1 MTNGFMN
8 QRLLLLICLATVIY
22 IGSAFQP
29 ALLDDADAA
38 NAATARE
45 MVERDDWVTMHM
57 NGVRFLEKAPL
68 MYWAIAASYK
78 AFGVSTFTA
87 RLPLAL
93 ATILLVIVLYF
104 FGKWMSGERAGFY
117 AGLSLC
123 VGVGTFLFT
132 RVLIFEVIV
141 TLWIT
146 LAIFIFVKVYYEE
159 WKPHWIYAFYACLA
173 GAVLSKA
180 LIGVLFPLGILFFFV
195 LLTNGWKHLWRLK
208 PISGAL
214 LFFVLATPWHVLAG
228 LRNDQ
233 FFWFYFIN
241 EHVKRFLGT
250 RYPMDYDTVPLL
262 PFWFGHLL
270 WLFPFSVFLPLMFRR
285 DYGTDGN
292 NETDGKRDGEI
303 GRWGEKKPQHPQ
315 SPYPS
320 IPPSPPL
327 RLFRNLSSLSQYN
340 QLRLLALLWFLVIV
354 GFFSFSTRQEYYTFP
369 VFPALALL
377 LGDALAK
384 GETDNSKLV
393 TWGQGLLLSFGLLV
407 AIALG
412 AMLWLSRNVIP
423 TEDISEFLTSNPE
436 NYRLSLGHA
445 SDLTTA
451 AFAALRFPAAGA
463 AIVLGLGFLLAFR
476 FRWKRHHALASIV
489 TALTV
494 AGFLYFAHSAFR
506 QFNPVLSTYPLAQE
520 IQQRLQPDD
529 IVAFNGEFQ
538 NHSSVGFYLARPML
552 LVEGRTTVLEFGSYY
567 PDCPPVF
574 IDRTELARR
583 WNEDKRVFLV
593 TYDDQ
598 FEQVKSLLSRE
609 IYTIAQAG
617 GKSVYSN
624 RP

>member
-1 MTNGFMN
+1 MN
-8 QRLLLLICLATVIY
+8 KRLLLLICLSALIY
-22 IGSAFQP
+22 LGSAFQP

-45 MVERDDWVTMHM
+45 MMERNDWVTMHM

-68 MYWAIAASYK
+68 MYWTIAASFK
-78 AFGVSTFTA
+78 AFSVSTFTA

-93 ATILLVIVLYF
+93 ATMLLVVVVYF
-104 FGKWMSGERAGFY
+104 FGRWMSGERAGFY

-123 VGVGTFLFT
+123 VGVGTYLFT
-132 RVLIFEVIV
+132 RILIFEVIL

-159 WKPHWIYAFYACLA
+159 WKPQWIYAFYACLA

-195 LLTNGWKHLWRLK
+195 LLTNGWKHIWRLK

-214 LFFVLATPWHVLAG
+214 LFFVLAAPWHVLAG

-250 RYPMDYDTVPLL
+250 RYPMDYDTMPLL

-270 WLFPFSVFLPLMFRR
+270 WLFPFSVFLPLAFQNVKALWRPTARR
-285 DYGTDGN
+285 D
-292 NETDGKRDGEI
+292 
-303 GRWGEKKPQHPQ
+303 
-315 SPYPS
+315 
-320 IPPSPPL
+320 
-327 RLFRNLSSLSQYN
+327 
-340 QLRLLALLWFLVIV
+340 QLRLLAILWFLVIV

-384 GETDNSKLV
+384 GEADNSKLV
-393 TWGQGLLLSFGLLV
+393 TWGQGLLLSFGV
-407 AIALG
+407 IAAIALG
-412 AMLWLSRNVIP
+412 AMLWLSRNVTP
-423 TEDISEFLTSNPE
+423 TGDIADFLTSHPA

-463 AIVLGLGFLLAFR
+463 AIALGLGFSLAFVL
-476 FRWKRHHALASIV
+476 RWRRQHTAASIA

-494 AGFLYFAHSAFR
+494 AGFFYFAHSAFG
-506 QFNPVLSTYPLAQE
+506 QFNPALSTYPLAQE
-520 IQQRLQPDD
+520 IQRRLQPDD
-529 IVAFNGEFQ
+529 LVAFNGEFQ
-538 NHSSVGFYLARPML
+538 NHSSVGFYLARPVL
-552 LVEGRTTVLEFGSYY
+552 LVDGRTTVLEFGSHY

-574 IDRTELARR
+574 IDRNELAQK
-583 WNEDKRVFLV
+583 WQENKRVFLV

-598 FEQVKSLLSRE
+598 FERVKSLLSNELYR
-609 IYTIAQAG
+609 IAQAG
-617 GKSVYSN
+617 GKSLYSN

>member
-1 MTNGFMN
+1 VPNGFMN
-8 QRLLLLICLATVIY
+8 RRLLLLTCLSALIY
-22 IGSAFQP
+22 LGSAFSP

-45 MVERDDWVTMHM
+45 MMERNDWVTMHM

-68 MYWAIAASYK
+68 MYWVIAASFK

-87 RLPLAL
+87 RLPLAM
-93 ATILLVIVLYF
+93 ATMLLVALAYF
-104 FGKWMSGERAGFY
+104 FGCWMSGERAGFY

-123 VGVGTFLFT
+123 VGVGTYLFT
-132 RVLIFEVIV
+132 RILIFEVIL

-180 LIGVLFPLGILFFFV
+180 LIGVLFPLGILFFFI
-195 LLTNGWKHLWRLK
+195 LLTNGWKHIWRLK

-214 LFFVLATPWHVLAG
+214 VFFVLATPWHVLAG
-228 LRNDQ
+228 MRNDK

-250 RYPMDYDTVPLL
+250 RYPMDYDTMPLL

-270 WLFPFSVFLPLMFRR
+270 WLFPFSVFLPLAFWRERGKVGNANQDMCVEDNVDASTPNSSFRAFR
-285 DYGTDGN
+285 YF
-292 NETDGKRDGEI
+292 
-303 GRWGEKKPQHPQ
+303 
-315 SPYPS
+315 
-320 IPPSPPL
+320 
-327 RLFRNLSSLSQYN
+327 RLFRPPFSSSRHQ
-340 QLRLLALLWFLVIV
+340 QLRLLSILWFLVIV

-377 LGDALAK
+377 LGDALAR
-384 GETDNSKLV
+384 GERENCKLV
-393 TWGQGLLLSFGLLV
+393 TWGQGFLLVLGLLI
-407 AIALG
+407 AFALG
-412 AMLWLSRNVIP
+412 TMLWLSRDVTP
-423 TEDISEFLTSNPE
+423 TKDIADFLTSNPE

-451 AFAALRFPAAGA
+451 AFAALRVPAAGA
-463 AIVLGLGFLLAFR
+463 AIVLGLGFVLAFVL
-476 FRWKRHHALASIV
+476 RWRRQHNAASIA

-494 AGFLYFAHSAFR
+494 AGFLFFAQYAFG
-506 QFNPVLSTYPLAQE
+506 QFNPALSSAPLAKE
-520 IQQRLQPDD
+520 IQARLHPDD
-529 IVAFNGEFQ
+529 HVAFNGEFQ

-552 LVEGRTTVLEFGSYY
+552 LVDGRTTVLEFGSHY

-574 IDRTELARR
+574 IDRNELTQR
-583 WNEDKRVFLV
+583 WQGDKRVFLV

-598 FEQVKSLLSRE
+598 FAKVKDLLGNETYR
-609 IYTIAQAG
+609 IAQAG
-617 GKSVYSN
+617 GKSLYSN

>member
-1 MTNGFMN
+1 MN
-8 QRLLLLICLATVIY
+8 QRLLLLICLSALIY
-22 IGSAFQP
+22 LGSALQP

-45 MVERDDWVTMHM
+45 MMERNDWVTMHM

-78 AFGVSTFTA
+78 LFGVSTFTA

-93 ATILLVIVLYF
+93 ATILLVIVVYF
-104 FGKWMSGERAGFY
+104 FGRWMSGEQGGFY

-123 VGVGTFLFT
+123 VGVGTYLFT
-132 RVLIFEVIV
+132 RILIFEVIL

-146 LAIFIFVKVYYEE
+146 LAIFIFAKVYYEE
-159 WKPHWIYAFYACLA
+159 WKPQWIYAFYACLA

-180 LIGVLFPLGILFFFV
+180 LIGVLFPLGVLFFFV
-195 LLTNGWKHLWRLK
+195 LLTNGWKHIWRLK
-208 PISGAL
+208 PISGTL

-228 LRNDQ
+228 LRNDK

-250 RYPMDYDTVPLL
+250 RYPMDYDTMPLL

-270 WLFPFSVFLPLMFRR
+270 WLFPFSVFLPLVFRR
-285 DYGTDGN
+285 DYGTHGN
-292 NETDGKRDGEI
+292 NEKDGKSAGTKGKGIVEAEGDTIE
-303 GRWGEKKPQHPQ
+303 PQPIA
-315 SPYPS
+315 PF
-320 IPPSPPL
+320 
-327 RLFRNLSSLSQYN
+327 RLFRSFRLFRTLSSLPRDQ
-340 QLRLLALLWFLVIV
+340 QLRLLAVLWFLVIV

-384 GETDNSKLV
+384 GERDNSKLV
-393 TWGQGLLLSFGLLV
+393 TWGQGLLLSLGVLV
-407 AIALG
+407 AAALG
-412 AMLWLSRNVIP
+412 AMLWLSRNVTP
-423 TEDISEFLTSNPE
+423 TGDITDFLTSNPE

-463 AIVLGLGFLLAFR
+463 ALVLGLGFVLAFGL
-476 FRWKRHHALASIV
+476 RWRRQHGAASIA

-494 AGFLYFAHSAFR
+494 AGFLYFAHFAFR
-506 QFNPVLSTYPLAQE
+506 QFNPALSTYPLAQE
-520 IQQRLQPDD
+520 IQRRLQPDD
-529 IVAFNGEFQ
+529 LVAFNGEFQ

-552 LVEGRTTVLEFGSYY
+552 LVDGRTTVLEFGSHY

-574 IDRTELARR
+574 LDRTELAQR
-583 WNEDKRVFLV
+583 WQANQRVFLV

-598 FEQVKSLLSRE
+598 LVKVKSSLGNQL
-609 IYTIAQAG
+609 YLIAKAG